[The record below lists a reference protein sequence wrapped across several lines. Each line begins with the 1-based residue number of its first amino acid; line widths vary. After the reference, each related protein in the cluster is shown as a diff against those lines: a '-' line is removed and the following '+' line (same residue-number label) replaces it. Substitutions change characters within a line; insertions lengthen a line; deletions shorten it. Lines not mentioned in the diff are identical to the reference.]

1 MFIRKHLTISTMK
14 YSTQILIA
22 FVSILTLFSCSETE
36 DPIDR
41 DAVDEKIIQ
50 EFVALHDSVF
60 TRHSSGIYYKIN
72 RIGEGDKPEWNYTID
87 VAYKGM
93 LTDSTVFDQSGS
105 FTYPLNQLI
114 KGWQI
119 AIPMLNAGGSGTFI
133 IPSKLAYGA
142 EATKAI
148 PANSVLVFDITLHR
162 VIKPLWGD

>member
-1 MFIRKHLTISTMK
+1 MK

-22 FVSILTLFSCSETE
+22 FVGILTLFSCTETE

-50 EFVALHDSVF
+50 EFVAQHDSVF

-72 RIGEGDKPEWNYTID
+72 RIGEGDKPEWNYTIE

-105 FTYPLNQLI
+105 FTFPLNQLI

-119 AIPMLNAGGSGTFI
+119 AIPMLNTGGSGTFI
-133 IPSKLAYGA
+133 IPSSLGYGSKK
-142 EATKAI
+142 TGSI
-148 PANSVLVFDITLHR
+148 PANSVLIFDITLKR
-162 VIKPLWGD
+162 SIKPLWGD

>member
-1 MFIRKHLTISTMK
+1 MK

-22 FVSILTLFSCSETE
+22 FVGILTLFSCTETE

-50 EFVALHDSVF
+50 EFVAQHDSVF
-60 TRHSSGIYYKIN
+60 TRHSSGIYYKIH
-72 RIGEGDKPEWNYTID
+72 RAGDGEKPGWNYTIE

-105 FTYPLNQLI
+105 FTFPLNQLI

-119 AIPMLNAGGSGTFI
+119 AIPMLNTGGSGTFI
-133 IPSKLAYGA
+133 IPSSLGYGSKK
-142 EATKAI
+142 TGSI
-148 PANSVLVFDITLHR
+148 PANSVLIFDITLKR
-162 VIKPLWGD
+162 SIKPLWGD